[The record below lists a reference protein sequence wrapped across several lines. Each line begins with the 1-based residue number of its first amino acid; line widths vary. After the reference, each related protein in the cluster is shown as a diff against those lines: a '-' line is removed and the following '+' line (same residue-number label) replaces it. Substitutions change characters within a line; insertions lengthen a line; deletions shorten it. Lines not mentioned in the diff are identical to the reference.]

1 MASSPLEHLTELMR
15 DPSLPVSVE
24 WVDEMARLY
33 PYMTLRPN
41 FSSNARATPST
52 NLPDGA

>member
-24 WVDEMARLY
+24 WVDEMARLRSEEHTSELQS
-33 PYMTLRPN
+33 PR
-41 FSSNARATPST
+41 
-52 NLPDGA
+52 